1 MADQPKKLII
11 DEDWKQQAQREKE
24 VLAAKEQEEK
34 KKEAEATEEFGP
46 GGPLPAGT
54 FAALVSMLATQA
66 LFALG
71 LIRVRGEEE
80 REPDLEMARY
90 NIDMLEM
97 LAEKTKGNL
106 TPEEEKM
113 LKNTLGDLRMGFV
126 NIANQLGELGASQEG

>member
-1 MADQPKKLII
+1 
-11 DEDWKQQAQREKE
+11 
-24 VLAAKEQEEK
+24 
-34 KKEAEATEEFGP
+34 
-46 GGPLPAGT
+46 
-54 FAALVSMLATQA
+54 MLTTQA

-90 NIDMLEM
+90 NIDLLEM

-113 LKNTLGDLRMGFV
+113 LKNTLSDLRMGFV

>member
-1 MADQPKKLII
+1 MADEKKKLII

-24 VLAAKEQEEK
+24 ILAAKEKEEK
-34 KKEAEATEEFGP
+34 AREREAEEKFGP

-54 FAALVSMLATQA
+54 FSALVSMLTTQA

-97 LAEKTKGNL
+97 LAEKTRGNL

-126 NIANQLGELGASQEG
+126 NVANQLGKLGATQEG